1 MTMAVERAEHPSP
14 PSGTT
19 VALWLALAGGP
30 VVVLL
35 AQWAAYVLV
44 PDACARQN
52 SMFVHLVYLVALL
65 LLAGGFLVSRR
76 EWVRLG
82 RTEPDERPG
91 PEHRARFMAYSA
103 LVTNP
108 FLALVVLA
116 MWLATFL
123 FSPCLA

>member
-1 MTMAVERAEHPSP
+1 MAAAERPGHSTPPSP
-14 PSGTT
+14 AT

-35 AQWAAYVLV
+35 GQWAAYVLV
-44 PDACARQN
+44 PDACARQ
-52 SMFVHLVYLVALL
+52 SSVFVHLVHLVALL
-65 LLAGGFLVSRR
+65 LLAAGFLWSRR

-82 RTEPDERPG
+82 RSEPDERPG
-91 PEHRARFMAYSA
+91 PEHRARFMAFSA
-103 LVTNP
+103 MVTNP